1 VAEVQV
7 YDLGL
12 ADWTVQGV
20 YLDGNIEVPARVP
33 GTFLLPLDLS
43 SSWPSSPVPQSTVH
57 MYEYLEYH
65 SVCPLVR
72 IGTPSTPS
80 PASECARPPGTKG
93 GTYSAAGEAVGGP
106 NSDDWRKGLVICLLC
121 VLHYLKE
128 PISFINLL
136 PIFYTYLRWYLLWP
150 AECWDPK
157 GRSLLQVSCFS

>member
-1 VAEVQV
+1 
-7 YDLGL
+7 L

-43 SSWPSSPVPQSTVH
+43 SPVPQSTVH
-57 MYEYLEYH
+57 IYEYLEYH
-65 SVCPLVR
+65 SVCPFVR

-80 PASECARPPGTKG
+80 PASESARPPGTKW
-93 GTYSAAGEAVGGP
+93 GTYSAAGEGLGGP

-121 VLHYLKE
+121 VLYYLKE

-136 PIFYTYLRWYLLWP
+136 PIF
-150 AECWDPK
+150 
-157 GRSLLQVSCFS
+157 FIHI